1 MRNPLSADQ
10 GLTPS
15 CFVSE
20 AQEFRVTIADPTL
33 NASQKRRAYCLLVHH
48 AAMLKPGTAG
58 FEGAGVALKDA
69 LCAWLDYQPTAGH

>member
-1 MRNPLSADQ
+1 MQKHLPFDQ

-15 CFVSE
+15 GFVSE
-20 AQEFRVTIADPTL
+20 VQEFRLAIADPTL
-33 NASQKRRAYCLLVHH
+33 NAAEKKRAFCLIVNH
-48 AAMLKPGTAG
+48 AAMLKPGAIG